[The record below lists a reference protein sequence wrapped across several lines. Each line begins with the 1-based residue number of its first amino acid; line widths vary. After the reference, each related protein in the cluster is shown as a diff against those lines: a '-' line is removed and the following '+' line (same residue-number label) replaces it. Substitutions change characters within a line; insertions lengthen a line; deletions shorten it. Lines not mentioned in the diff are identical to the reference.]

1 MRADCNNGPVN
12 DHHAGATT
20 APTTVVAGTGSPA
33 PKRLSRLGALRHRD
47 YRYLLIG
54 TMGSLMGDWIQSV
67 GQGWLVYILSGS
79 AAQLGIFAFVRGVAI
94 LAVMPCG
101 GAIADRVNRR
111 TLLVISTTLGA
122 LNATLL
128 AVLVVTHHIALWQ
141 LYFTSIID
149 GTVASIGLPARQT
162 MVYDVLGAED
172 LANGIALNAM
182 GGNIVRIIGPSL
194 GGLLIGVTGLS
205 SCFVAQASSY
215 AIATVAMFLI
225 RTRGGQTSTRVSII
239 KSIAD
244 GVRYTAHESLMLTLL
259 LVTLVPSLL
268 VYPYVGFMPVF
279 AEKVWKVGA
288 SGNGILLTGVG
299 FGSIAGAAW
308 VASHAN
314 IRRRGLI
321 MFVSNIVYMLFV
333 VAFATSPFFLLGFS
347 CLIFAGV
354 ANSIYNTYNQTLL
367 QLYVDDEYRGRVLSL
382 YLMLSAITPV
392 GSLAMGTMI
401 DHFGARG
408 VVAGWALVAA
418 LLMALIT
425 LRAKHARA
433 L

>member
-1 MRADCNNGPVN
+1 VRTDCNNGPVN
-12 DHHAGATT
+12 DHHASATT
-20 APTTVVAGTGSPA
+20 APATVVAGTGPQTSG
-33 PKRLSRLGALRHRD
+33 RLNRLGALRHRD

-54 TMGSLMGDWIQSV
+54 TMGSQMGDWIQSV

-79 AAQLGIFAFVRGVAI
+79 AAQLGIFAFIRGMAI
-94 LAVMPCG
+94 LAIMPCG

-141 LYFTSIID
+141 LYFTSIVD

-182 GGNIVRIIGPSL
+182 GNNLVRIVGPSL
-194 GGLLIGVTGLS
+194 GGLLIGITGLS
-205 SCFVAQASSY
+205 SCFIAQAASY
-215 AIATVAMFLI
+215 TVATLAMFLI
-225 RTRGGQTSTRVSII
+225 RTPGGQTSARVSIL

-244 GVRYTAHESLMLTLL
+244 GVRYTAREPLMLTLL
-259 LVTLVPSLL
+259 LVALVPSLL

-279 AEKVWKVGA
+279 AESVLHVGA

-314 IRRRGLI
+314 VRRRGLM
-321 MFVSNIVYMLFV
+321 MFLCTIIYMLFV
-333 VAFATSPFFLLGFS
+333 AAFAVTPVFLVAFGFLIL
-347 CLIFAGV
+347 AGV

-367 QLYVDDEYRGRVLSL
+367 QLHVSDEYRGRVLSL

-392 GSLAMGTMI
+392 GSLAMGAMI
-401 DHFGARG
+401 DRFGAPG
-408 VVAGWALVAA
+408 VVAGWSLGAA
-418 LLMALIT
+418 ALMALIT
-425 LRAKHARA
+425 ARSRRTRS